1 MYRVG
6 YVSSFENGLTF
17 PSIKHGCWAMTC
29 QSWPLCALFVE
40 NVWKNCLRN
49 WLFVSG
55 KVILLAPGHSW
66 SLIFGIV
73 VPYYEFYKR
82 YLGFFWIL
90 SFWPIF
96 GFLRHFQI
104 LRLKKLKRRAKRVR
118 IKSLFSTFF
127 QSFPSRSQPMLS
139 SNGLHVFFIR
149 KLVRVRGKLS

>member
-1 MYRVG
+1 
-6 YVSSFENGLTF
+6 
-17 PSIKHGCWAMTC
+17 MTC
-29 QSWPLCALFVE
+29 QSWPLRALFVE

-66 SLIFGIV
+66 SLSFGIV

-82 YLGFFWIL
+82 YLGFFGIL

-104 LRLKKLKRRAKRVR
+104 LRLKKLKRRAK
-118 IKSLFSTFF
+118 KSENQKSIFNIFSIISIQVSADVKLKWATCF
-127 QSFPSRSQPMLS
+127 
-139 SNGLHVFFIR
+139 FFIR